1 MKSKVLVISALA
13 LSICLGV
20 PAKGKKKVT
29 KKKAVAEKVDTVC
42 VDTFSYAMGLAQTNG
57 LKGYVA
63 QRMGVDTAYMEDFKR
78 GLEEAFKSGGDKK
91 FAAYSAG
98 MQIGQQVAGQI
109 VSGINR
115 QITDKEG
122 TDYLNEALFKKAFID
137 GIDGKGAKYSI
148 ENATAI
154 AEKQMAYYQAVNNEK
169 KFGAN
174 KKEGTDFLAANAKKD
189 SVVTTKSGL
198 QYKILKKGTGALASD
213 TSVVKV
219 NYEGKLI
226 NGTVFD
232 SSYKRGK
239 PASFRCNQVIK
250 GWTEALKIMPVG
262 SIWEIYIPQE
272 LAYGDRQQGAN
283 LPPFSTLIFKVELL
297 DIEK

>member
-29 KKKAVAEKVDTVC
+29 KKKAVVEKVDTVC

-57 LKGYVA
+57 LKGYIA
-63 QRMGVDTAYMEDFKR
+63 QRMGVDTAYMDDFKR
-78 GLEEAFKSGGDKK
+78 GLEEAFKAGSDKK

-109 VSGINR
+109 LSGINR

-122 TDYLNEALFKKAFID
+122 AEYLNEKLFKEAFIE
-137 GIDGKGAKYSI
+137 GIAGKSAKYSM
-148 ENATAI
+148 EKATSI
-154 AEKQMAYYQAVNNEK
+154 AEKQMAYYQATNNEK

-174 KKEGTDFLAANAKKD
+174 KKIGADFLAANAKKD

-198 QYKILKKGTGALASD
+198 QYKILKKGTGALPSD

-232 SSYKRGK
+232 SSYKHGK

-250 GWTEALKIMPVG
+250 GWSEALKIMPVG
-262 SIWEIYIPQE
+262 SVWEVYIPSD
-272 LAYGDRQQGAN
+272 LAYGERQTGSIT
-283 LPPFSTLIFKVELL
+283 PFSTLIFKVELL
-297 DIEK
+297 EIEK